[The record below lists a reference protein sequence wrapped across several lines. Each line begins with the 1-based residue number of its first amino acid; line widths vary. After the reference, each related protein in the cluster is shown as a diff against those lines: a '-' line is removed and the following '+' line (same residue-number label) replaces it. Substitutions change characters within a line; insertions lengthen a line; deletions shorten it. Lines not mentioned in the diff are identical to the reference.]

1 MLTAHYSITL
11 PADYDMTGIA
21 RRVAD
26 RSDPWDRRAGLLM
39 KAFCVSEAGT
49 GTDTD
54 TGTGTEGHNS
64 YAPFYIWA
72 DPAEFGS
79 FLTGPEYAGLCS
91 AFGPVPVRTGVVL
104 QQHLGTGG
112 ASYLLSES
120 EPLGPLTD
128 LRATARAEEARHRAV
143 LEDPAV
149 HSHVTELDPATM
161 TVTRR
166 TLLHEG
172 HGAPRPKDGVRVLRV
187 LHLSRPPRPTN
198 SQHANPQHAN
208 PQDENQQHE
217 NQQDTQNQST

>member
-39 KAFCVSEAGT
+39 KAFCVSEVEAG
-49 GTDTD
+49 
-54 TGTGTEGHNS
+54 GHNS

-79 FLTGPEYAGLCS
+79 FLTGAEYAGLCS
-91 AFGPVPVRTGVVL
+91 AFGPVPVHTGVVL
-104 QQHLGTGG
+104 QQHLGTAG

-187 LHLSRPPRPTN
+187 LHLSRPPRDPN
-198 SQHANPQHAN
+198 H
-208 PQDENQQHE
+208 
-217 NQQDTQNQST
+217 NQST

>member
-39 KAFCVSEAGT
+39 KAFCVSEAA
-49 GTDTD
+49 
-54 TGTGTEGHNS
+54 TEGHNS

-79 FLTGPEYAGLCS
+79 FLTGAEYAGLCS

-112 ASYLLSES
+112 VSYLLSES
-120 EPLGPLTD
+120 EPLGPVTD
-128 LRATARAEEARHRAV
+128 LRATARAEEARHQAV

-149 HSHVTELDPATM
+149 HSHVTELDPAAM

-187 LHLSRPPRPTN
+187 LHLSRPP
-198 SQHANPQHAN
+198 
-208 PQDENQQHE
+208 QDQNE
-217 NQQDTQNQST
+217 QDNQNQST